1 MNVEMAVN
9 SELATIESKK
19 QTKLKKQNR
28 NRIIGMGIIWRVIG
42 RKTGRM
48 GEKVQGLRSTN
59 W

>member
-28 NRIIGMGIIWRVIG
+28 NRIIGMGIIWRVMSWEG
-42 RKTGRM
+42 EGGEWRKRD
-48 GEKVQGLRSTN
+48 RD
-59 W
+59 